1 MNIFLQIL
9 HKVSSVD
16 FRIQKKNV
24 NLCTGSV
31 RCFRLGNWR
40 LAYLGQFP
48 ESIVLEFQIVSG
60 SQPPVGIIV
69 DLVIGA
75 YFFNPLSWAIEV
87 VNGNAN
93 AEVDFDD
100 VAIGVM
106 LILPAQWVSLKK
118 R

>member
-93 AEVDFDD
+93 AEVDLDY

-106 LILPAQWVSLKK
+106 LIPPAQWVSLKK